1 MVNIFKNFEELQEI
15 KLELR
20 RIEIQFQRIEWILH
34 DMQFELGKLKLG
46 LLNKSTQQQVKEND
60 HIL

>member
-1 MVNIFKNFEELQEI
+1 MVNIFKKFEELQEI

-20 RIEIQFQRIEWILH
+20 RMEIQFQRIEWILH
-34 DMQFELGKLKLG
+34 DMQFELGKLKLEP
-46 LLNKSTQQQVKEND
+46 LNKSAQQQVKEND